1 MKKAIFLL
9 YFVFVL
15 PSLVF
20 SQQSISITSL
30 GSGDPVLFL
39 PGFATPGEVWVKT
52 STQLPDYQSLL
63 VTYAGFGDVPPM
75 DFPWYEKIKIDL
87 IQYIS
92 NQNLKNLTLVGHSMG
107 GNLAIDIAAAFPDRV
122 QKVVVVDALACMR
135 EVMMPGVP
143 AEALGYASP
152 YNDQLLAMDESAQ
165 STYLDQM
172 IQNMITYPDDQKIVK
187 SWMFK
192 ADRKTF
198 VYGYVDLLKLDS
210 RPLLP
215 EVKADVLIMVAG
227 KPFGA
232 GALDTMKNQYT
243 GLEKKEF
250 MLASESRHYIML
262 DQQEWFNDQ
271 LKSFI
276 SK

>member
-122 QKVVVVDALACMR
+122 QKVVIVDALACMR

-152 YNDQLLAMDESAQ
+152 YNDQMLAMNDSAQ

-210 RPLLP
+210 RPLLTSIKVP
-215 EVKADVLIMVAG
+215 VLLMVAG
-227 KPFGA
+227 QPFGP
-232 GALDTMKNQYT
+232 GALDTMKKQFEL
-243 GLEKKEF
+243 LENKTF
-250 MLASESRHYIML
+250 SFAAESKHYIML
-262 DQQEWFNDQ
+262 DQPEWFQSELLEFLAN
-271 LKSFI
+271 
-276 SK
+276 